1 MSIMNNY
8 IPTSDIIKILK
19 HKNIYLNSKIRNN
32 INSIDCCI
40 EFVSIAYNIKNPIS
54 FIYRNHFSNIFLHP
68 KQLYNLF
75 DNKIVLY
82 KENSLI
88 LVEYDNTIYKLHTFI
103 KFISNFKLIE
113 IINHTITQSYNKLYN
128 ANLLILVFIG
138 NISIGNILIEKL
150 KKYKEIEP
158 NCAIVFCIK
167 KTQEHID
174 ISKYTNI
181 FQNSA
186 IFISNEFGNDITPT
200 LCVYHLLKQQGL
212 SFNYIIKLH
221 TKKCSNFNK
230 LTDFL
235 LTKKLET
242 LLVEN
247 DFNKSSTISHH
258 TSYRKYIDD
267 KLHIHLYK
275 KYKCIIKKDYFSAGT
290 IFLTKYESFD
300 KVLDFFN
307 ENYKYIVFNNMYDDN
322 SINRNNSYV
331 HFLER
336 LFGYV

>member
-1 MSIMNNY
+1 MNY
-8 IPTSDIIKILK
+8 IPTNDILKILK
-19 HKNIYLNSKIRNN
+19 YKNIHLNSKIRNN
-32 INSIDCCI
+32 MNSIDCCI
-40 EFVSIAYNIKNPIS
+40 EFINHAYNIKNPIS
-54 FIYRNHFSNIFLHP
+54 FIYKNHFSNIFLHP

-88 LVEYDNTIYKLHTFI
+88 SVLYNDTIYKLYDFI
-103 KFISNFKLIE
+103 KYASNLKLNE
-113 IINHTITQSYNKLYN
+113 IINHTITQVYNKLN
-128 ANLLILVFIG
+128 NTNLLILVFIG
-138 NISIGNILIEKL
+138 NILMGNILIEKL

-158 NCAIVFCIK
+158 NFAIVFCIR
-167 KTQEHID
+167 KTKDQID
-174 ISKYTNI
+174 ISKYSNI
-181 FQNSA
+181 FPNSA
-186 IFISNEFGNDITPT
+186 VFISNEFGNDITPT
-200 LCVYHLLKQQGL
+200 LCVYNLLKTTSL

-221 TKKCSNFNK
+221 TKNSSNFHK

-235 LTKKLET
+235 LNNKLDT
-242 LLVEN
+242 LLNEHN
-247 DFNKSSTISHH
+247 FNKSSTISH
-258 TSYRKYIDD
+258 SSCYRKYIDD

>member
-1 MSIMNNY
+1 MNYN
-8 IPTSDIIKILK
+8 PTSDILTVLK
-19 HKNIYLNSKIRNN
+19 HKNIHLNSKISNN

-40 EFVSIAYNIKNPIS
+40 EFVSQAYNIKNPIS
-54 FIYRNHFSNIFLHP
+54 FIYKNHFSNIFLHP

-75 DNKIVLY
+75 DNKIILY
-82 KENSLI
+82 QDNSLI
-88 LVEYDNTIYKLHTFI
+88 YVKYDNNIYKLNKFI
-103 KFISNFKLIE
+103 QFISNLTLHE
-113 IINHTITQSYNKLYN
+113 IINYTIKPIYNNLFN
-128 ANLLILVFIG
+128 TNLLILVFIG
-138 NISIGNILIEKL
+138 NILLGNILIEKL
-150 KKYKEIEP
+150 KKYREIEP
-158 NCAIVFCIK
+158 NCAIVLCIK
-167 KTQEHID
+167 KQID
-174 ISKYTNI
+174 YSNYINI
-181 FQNSA
+181 FSNSA

-200 LCVYHLLKQQGL
+200 LCVYNLLKEY

-221 TKKCSNFNK
+221 TKKCSNFNL

-235 LTKKLET
+235 LNNKLET
-242 LLVEN
+242 LLNEN
-247 DFNKSSTISHH
+247 NFDKSSTISHK

-290 IFLTKYESFD
+290 IFLTKYESFN
-300 KVLDFFN
+300 KVLEFFN
-307 ENYKYIVFNNMYDDN
+307 NNYKNIVFNNMYDDN